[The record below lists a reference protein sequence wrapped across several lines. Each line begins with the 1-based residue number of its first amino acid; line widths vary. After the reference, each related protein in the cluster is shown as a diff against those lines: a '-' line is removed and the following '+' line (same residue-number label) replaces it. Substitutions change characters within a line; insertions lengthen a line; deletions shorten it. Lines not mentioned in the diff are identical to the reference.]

1 MSMEDTHPHL
11 AQAFVKILRPLVK
24 LLVRAGV
31 TFTDFS
37 ELAKGVF
44 VESAVRDTSGPV
56 AQKSIARLAVMTGL
70 AQSDVRRTLAARE
83 KRAAPEPTMAAALAE
98 IVQRWHTEA
107 QFSGPYGVPLELE
120 FDSGPRTFTQV
131 VRMVGTKI
139 HPQLL
144 LNELMAAGVVVSAG
158 PDFYKIVSRTFVFPV
173 AMSPGM
179 LEYFGN
185 IMTDLATTVEY
196 NIRPEAAGKR
206 LERSVF
212 ADRPLTLGQLE
223 AFEEFARS
231 RVPDFISE
239 LDTWLARAASAAPPP
254 GEEPLVDVGI
264 NVFQFVRDR
273 AEEPPLESLY
283 RTRDSLS

>member
-1 MSMEDTHPHL
+1 MSMEETHPHL

-56 AQKSIARLAVMTGL
+56 SQKSIARLAVMTGL

-83 KRAAPEPTMAAALAE
+83 NRAQPEPTMASALAE
-98 IVQRWHTEA
+98 IVQRWHTES

-120 FDSGPRTFTQV
+120 FDSGPRSFTQL

-144 LNELMAAGVVVSAG
+144 LNEMLAAGVVVTAG

-185 IMTDLATTVEY
+185 IMTDL
-196 NIRPEAAGKR
+196 
-206 LERSVF
+206 
-212 ADRPLTLGQLE
+212 
-223 AFEEFARS
+223 
-231 RVPDFISE
+231 
-239 LDTWLARAASAAPPP
+239 DTWLARAAAAAPPP